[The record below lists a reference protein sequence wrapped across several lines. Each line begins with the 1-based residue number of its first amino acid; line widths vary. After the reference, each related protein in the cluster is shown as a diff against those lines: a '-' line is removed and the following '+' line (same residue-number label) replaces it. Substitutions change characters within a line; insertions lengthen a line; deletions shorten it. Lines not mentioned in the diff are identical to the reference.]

1 MNDMTAEETAHRTK
15 INRNARAYKSY
26 RNGTHRTVTP
36 ADTLK
41 RACPFMPDLGITR
54 IANVTGLD
62 RIGIPVVMVSRPNSR
77 SIAVSQGKGL
87 DLEAAKASGL
97 MEAVETYHAEHIA
110 LPLILGSYA
119 ELRSTRR
126 LVDVA
131 ELPVTADSRFHPHLP
146 MLWIEGEDLIQK
158 SSIWLPFEVVHANY
172 TLPFPP
178 GSGCFTA
185 STNGLA
191 SGNHPLEAIVHGI
204 CEVVERDSTT
214 LWHHKDKEAR
224 KATGLDLDTVDD
236 PACCD
241 VLGRFARAGMD
252 VKVWETTTDVGI
264 ASFYCLIVDRHDLS
278 AHTADGAGCHPA
290 RDVALVRALTE
301 AAQVRT
307 TYIAGSREDISPG
320 EYARSARAKKLR
332 DCRTLMDWHAPVR
345 GFRKVPSFESETF
358 ADDVAEALRRLRCAG
373 IRQVVVVDLTRPEYR
388 LPVVRMV
395 IPGLEGPDEHAGYV
409 PGARAKAYLV
419 GQA

>member
-1 MNDMTAEETAHRTK
+1 MSAMKAEDAVQRTK
-15 INRNARAYKSY
+15 IDLDASAYKSY

-36 ADTLK
+36 TDTLE
-41 RACPFMPDLGITR
+41 RACPFMPDLGVTR

-62 RIGIPVVMVSRPNSR
+62 RIGIPVVMVCRPNSR

-97 MEAVETYHAEHIA
+97 MEAVETYHAEHIT
-110 LPLILGSYA
+110 LPLILGSYI
-119 ELRSTRR
+119 ELRSTHR
-126 LVDVA
+126 LIDVT
-131 ELPVTADSRFHPHLP
+131 ELPFTADSRFHPHFP

-158 SSIWLPFEVVHANY
+158 SPIWLPYEVVHANY

-191 SGNHPLEAIVHGI
+191 SGNHLLEAIIHGI

-236 PACCD
+236 DACCN
-241 VLGRFARAGMD
+241 VLGRFARAGID

-264 ASFYCLIVDRHDLS
+264 ASFYCLIVDQHDLS

-290 RDVALVRALTE
+290 RDVALLRALTE

-307 TYIAGSREDISPG
+307 TYIVGSREDISPG

-332 DCRTLMDWHAPVR
+332 DCRTLMNWHASVR
-345 GFRKVPSFESETF
+345 SFHNAPTFESETF
-358 ADDVAEALRRLRCAG
+358 GDDVAEALRRLQSADVQR
-373 IRQVVVVDLTRPEYR
+373 VVVVDLTRQEFQ
-388 LPVVRMV
+388 LPVVRIV
-395 IPGLEGPDEHAGYV
+395 IPRLEGPDEHAGYV
-409 PGARAKAYLV
+409 RGARAKAMLAS
-419 GQA
+419 QA

>member
-1 MNDMTAEETAHRTK
+1 MNGMKAEEAAHRTK
-15 INRNARAYKSY
+15 IDCNASAYKSY
-26 RNGTHRTVTP
+26 RKGTHRTVAP
-36 ADTLK
+36 ADTLE
-41 RACPFMPDLGITR
+41 RVCPFMPDLGITR

-62 RIGIPVVMVSRPNSR
+62 RIGIPVVMICRPNSR

-97 MEAVETYHAEHIA
+97 MEAVETFHAEHIT
-110 LPLILGSYA
+110 LPLLLGSYID
-119 ELRSTRR
+119 LHSTHR

-131 ELPVTADSRFHPHLP
+131 KLPFTANSRFHPHLS

-158 SSIWLPFEVVHANY
+158 SPIWLPYEVVHANY

-191 SGNHPLEAIVHGI
+191 SGNHLLEATIHGI

-214 LWHHKDKEAR
+214 LWHHKKKEAT

-241 VLGRFARAGMD
+241 VLGRFARAGID

-264 ASFYCLIVDRHDLS
+264 ASFYCLIVDRDDLS
-278 AHTADGAGCHPA
+278 AHTADGAGCHLA
-290 RDVALVRALTE
+290 RDVALLRALTE

-320 EYARSARAKKLR
+320 EYARSARVKKLR
-332 DCRTLMDWHAPVR
+332 DCRALMDWHASTR
-345 GFRKVPSFESETF
+345 NFHDVPAFESETF
-358 ADDVAEALRRLRCAG
+358 EDDVAEALRRLRSAG
-373 IRQVVVVDLTRPEYR
+373 IQQVIVVNLTKQEFQ
-388 LPVVRMV
+388 LPVVRVV

-409 PGARAKAYLV
+409 RGARANAILE